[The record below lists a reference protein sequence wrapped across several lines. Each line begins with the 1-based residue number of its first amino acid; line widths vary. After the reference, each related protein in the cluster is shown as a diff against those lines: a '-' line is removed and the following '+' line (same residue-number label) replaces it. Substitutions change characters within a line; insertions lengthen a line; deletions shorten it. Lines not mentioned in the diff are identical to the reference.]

1 MDKPDRKTNI
11 ADEWNDF
18 GRFQTVAVHPDGR
31 TQIITVDNGI
41 VKITEMK
48 KKG

>member
-11 ADEWNDF
+11 ADECNDF
-18 GRFQTVAVHPDGR
+18 GRYQTVLFHPDGR
-31 TQIITVDNGI
+31 TQIITVDNGN
-41 VKITEMK
+41 VGITELK